1 MTVVIA
7 GGTGLL
13 GTALVRA
20 LRADRHRVLVLTRH
34 PRHDDDRSWSPDPA
48 ASRDWMRV
56 VDGADALINLA
67 GESIAG
73 GRWTHARKTAIRDSR
88 VQATSALVTALATA
102 ARRPPVFLSASAI
115 GIYGNRGDE
124 PLTEDSSAGSDF
136 LAGVCRDWERLALEA
151 APASRV
157 VRLRTGLV
165 LDRRGGALPQLAL
178 PFRLF
183 AGGPIGSGRQYM
195 SWIHIDD
202 WVAMVQWVLATS
214 AVSGAINLTAPTP
227 VTNEEFSRTL
237 GRVLHRP
244 AFMRAPAMALRL
256 VMGEMAD
263 ALVLGGQ
270 RVLPARAQTMRY
282 TFKYDSLPAAL
293 RAIYTE

>member
-1 MTVVIA
+1 
-7 GGTGLL
+7 
-13 GTALVRA
+13 
-20 LRADRHRVLVLTRH
+20 
-34 PRHDDDRSWSPDPA
+34 
-48 ASRDWMRV
+48 MRV
-56 VDGADALINLA
+56 VDGADAVINLA

-73 GRWTHARKTAIRDSR
+73 GRWTHARKKAIRDSR

-136 LAGVCRDWERLALEA
+136 LADVCRDWERLALEA

-157 VRLRTGLV
+157 VPLRTGLV

-183 AGGPIGSGRQYM
+183 VGGPVGSGRQYM

-202 WVAMVQWVLATS
+202 WVAMVQWALTTS

-227 VTNEEFSRTL
+227 VTNAEFSRTL

-256 VMGEMAD
+256 VLGEMAD

-282 TFKYDSLPAAL
+282 TFTYDRLASAL
-293 RAIYTE
+293 QAIYTE

>member
-13 GTALVRA
+13 GTALARA
-20 LRADRHRVLVLTRH
+20 LRADGHHVLVLTRH
-34 PRHDDDRSWSPDPA
+34 PRHDDDRNWSPDPA
-48 ASRDWMRV
+48 GSRDWMRV
-56 VDGADALINLA
+56 VDGADAVINLA

-73 GRWTHARKTAIRDSR
+73 GRWTHARKKAIRDSR
-88 VQATSALVTALATA
+88 IQATSALVTALSTA
-102 ARRPPVFLSASAI
+102 ARRPPVFLSASAM
-115 GIYGNRGDE
+115 GFYGNRGDE

-136 LAGVCRDWERLALEA
+136 LADVCRDWERLALEA

-178 PFRLF
+178 PFRFF
-183 AGGPIGSGRQYM
+183 AGGPVGSGRQYM

-202 WVAMVQWVLATS
+202 WVAMVQWALATS
-214 AVSGAINLTAPTP
+214 VSGAINLTAPTP
-227 VTNEEFSRTL
+227 VTNEEFARTL
-237 GRVLHRP
+237 GRVLRRP
-244 AFMRAPAMALRL
+244 AFMRAPAFALRL

-263 ALVLGGQ
+263 ALALGGQ

-282 TFKYDSLPAAL
+282 TFKYESLLAAL
-293 RAIYTE
+293 RAIFME